1 MSRASESSITFDP
14 DESERS
20 FDSDSES
27 SFDPQR
33 ASESDVSLD
42 ERVPNSVS
50 TGMLPPPAKSRSEMV
65 LSRELNQLEKRAI
78 ITKYL
83 ELNATEENL
92 RRYNRKIILENR
104 ALREE
109 TEIMREDIDKKD
121 IQIEVLKM
129 TKERS
134 EKAEKVIDQL
144 QRKNAVLIQRVA
156 DLTGKR
162 VLQGGTRKRRK

>member
-1 MSRASESSITFDP
+1 
-14 DESERS
+14 
-20 FDSDSES
+20 
-27 SFDPQR
+27 
-33 ASESDVSLD
+33 
-42 ERVPNSVS
+42 
-50 TGMLPPPAKSRSEMV
+50 MLPPPAKSRSEMV